1 MKIILGSKGADSN
14 GYDFAFSQC
23 KEPDLHLLLN
33 NASGMVPGLQGEGWH
48 TALPP
53 YTLLKC
59 Y

>member
-1 MKIILGSKGADSN
+1 MKIILGSKGAASN
-14 GYDFAFSQC
+14 GCDFAFSQC